1 MDLPALQSF
10 MNCVL
15 SAPVS
20 FLSAAIFLQLAAVG
34 LPLAG
39 VIEVVGEAF
48 AGAVAVVWA
57 KAAVVLS
64 RAVRA
69 SAEKSFIGVLM

>member
-1 MDLPALQSF
+1 
-10 MNCVL
+10 
-15 SAPVS
+15 
-20 FLSAAIFLQLAAVG
+20 
-34 LPLAG
+34 
-39 VIEVVGEAF
+39 
-48 AGAVAVVWA
+48 VVWA